1 MHPDRQAGV
10 TLVELIVF
18 ILVVSVA
25 VAGVLGALSI
35 ATRSSADPLIQKQ
48 ALAIAESLLEEV
60 EMMPFTICDHDD
72 ANAETALPGG
82 CNSLPEIMGTEGAET
97 RYDATTPFDNV
108 SDYDG
113 FAMAGIVDTTG
124 TAIPALA
131 GYTATVDVAEQ
142 ALGGIA
148 AAESLLITVTVTGPA
163 NTTVTLQ
170 GFRTRFA
177 PNALP

>member
-1 MHPDRQAGV
+1 MRPDRQAGV

-25 VAGVLGALSI
+25 VAGVLGALNI

-60 EMMPFTICDHDD
+60 EMMPFTVCDPDD
-72 ANAETALPGG
+72 ADAETGPPCA
-82 CNSLPEIMGTEGAET
+82 SVPEGLGTEGAET

-113 FAMAGIVDTTG
+113 FTMAGIVDTTG
-124 TAIPALA
+124 SAIPALGA
-131 GYTATVDVAEQ
+131 YSATVDVAGQ